1 MIQKELREIRQILHV
16 DCTFPT
22 INFEHTDAGFLRIV
36 SVNLVPR
43 GSVKKAY
50 FFMSKKFAFVLVEAE
65 TEITEI
71 QYVHVLVVQREGGVI
86 PCVHEIFP
94 DFDLLD
100 SLEFR
105 VLKME
110 VQCFLI
116 ETLMLVVFVEIV
128 GFSFLL
134 LSLWLIWNAFVS
146 RL

>member
-1 MIQKELREIRQILHV
+1 MKDAEFLVSQKF
-16 DCTFPT
+16 TF
-22 INFEHTDAGFLRIV
+22 V
-36 SVNLVPR
+36 
-43 GSVKKAY
+43 
-50 FFMSKKFAFVLVEAE
+50 FVETQ
-65 TEITEI
+65 TEITEVQEINILVI
-71 QYVHVLVVQREGGVI
+71 QWESRVI